1 MEMVFK
7 ARGLDSST
15 SEWYVL
21 PKRKEIWRLGEDQR
35 RGHLGGR
42 ACRGAGKA
50 LSWTPVKEACE
61 PRLSR
66 VRVGCGSAQCVLGRH
81 SALPKRAAEGCVCA
95 RVVTADP
102 GSGKGEN
109 KGDVGLGTVK

>member
-1 MEMVFK
+1 MWRWFLK
-7 ARGLDSST
+7 PGDS
-15 SEWYVL
+15 ERYVL
-21 PKRKEIWRLGEDQR
+21 PKRKEIWRLGEDQQ
-35 RGHLGGR
+35 RGQLGGR
-42 ACRGAGKA
+42 AGRAGRGAGKA

-66 VRVGCGSAQCVLGRH
+66 VRVQLSVCWGALCFNKEGSRGV
-81 SALPKRAAEGCVCA
+81 CVC
-95 RVVTADP
+95 RSILVTADP